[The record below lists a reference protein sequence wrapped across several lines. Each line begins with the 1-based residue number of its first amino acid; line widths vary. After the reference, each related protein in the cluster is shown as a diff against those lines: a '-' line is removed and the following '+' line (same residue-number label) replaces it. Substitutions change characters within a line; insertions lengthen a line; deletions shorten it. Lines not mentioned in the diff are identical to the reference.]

1 MRESLSIS
9 KRAATK
15 LTVGFFTKITN
26 VMWIIYDDNYDH
38 DDNDDVILKS
48 FNVNKWKC
56 KVNNN

>member
-15 LTVGFFTKITN
+15 LSGGFFTKITN